1 MARFVHQLLH
11 QMEVLRLVSRHF
23 VLKIAFI
30 YDSVPEI
37 MEKIRNAKCRAC
49 KIPWEKL
56 KETNPIAYLLCENF

>member
-1 MARFVHQLLH
+1 MRGRGV
-11 QMEVLRLVSRHF
+11 EVSKTLF
-23 VLKIAFI
+23 YKIASI

-56 KETNPIAYLLCENF
+56 KETNPIAYLLCVIM

>member
-1 MARFVHQLLH
+1 
-11 QMEVLRLVSRHF
+11 
-23 VLKIAFI
+23 
-30 YDSVPEI
+30 